1 MILKRR
7 DNTMAKKEVKP
18 APKAAPM
25 KPAPKVEPA
34 KPVTKKK

>member
-1 MILKRR
+1 
-7 DNTMAKKEVKP
+7 MAKKEVKP

>member
-1 MILKRR
+1 
-7 DNTMAKKEVKP
+7 MAKKEVKP

-25 KPAPKVEPA
+25 KPAPKAEPA